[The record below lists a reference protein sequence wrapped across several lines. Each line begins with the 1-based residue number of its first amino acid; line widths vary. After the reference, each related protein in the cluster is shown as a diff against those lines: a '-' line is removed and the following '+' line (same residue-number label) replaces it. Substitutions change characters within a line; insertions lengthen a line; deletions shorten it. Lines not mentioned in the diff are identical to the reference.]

1 MTVTSTIS
9 QYNFNLPMDKAQ
21 FDAVVATVISQ
32 LDSYFGSESSAI
44 NVSLVFARDS
54 KKSFIQVSAVK
65 LNFTDR
71 NGKTFWRKAS
81 VIGRNI
87 SARSLFRKGEAI
99 IEIVSENNK
108 LLDAE
113 KRINDLLTSGISQGE
128 IAAKAAGLQVG
139 PNAWAFLSIDVL
151 TFQGALTVSLKQAIA
166 IQKIL
171 DKAL

>member
-65 LNFTDR
+65 LDFTDR

-81 VIGRNI
+81 AFEGKI
-87 SARSLFRKGEAI
+87 SARALFLKGEAI
-99 IEIVSENNK
+99 LQIVSQNKK
-108 LLDAE
+108 LLDDE
-113 KRINDLLTSGISQGE
+113 KRIRDLLRIGIAKGE
-128 IAAKAAGLQVG
+128 IAAKAAGLRVD
-139 PNAWAFLSIDVL
+139 PDAWAFLSIDVL